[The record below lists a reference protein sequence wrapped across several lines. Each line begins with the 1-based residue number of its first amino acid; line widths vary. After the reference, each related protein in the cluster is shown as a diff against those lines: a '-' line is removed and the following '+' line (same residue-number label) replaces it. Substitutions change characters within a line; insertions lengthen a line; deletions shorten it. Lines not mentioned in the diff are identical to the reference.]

1 MADSSQSKL
10 AARTNLTLITLLYA
24 LTLAT
29 LRRMWQSQNVSTLS
43 LQEENEDEDED
54 GHGDGDG
61 DGAVTR
67 LWHEAI
73 FIGSAHD
80 LFKR

>member
-1 MADSSQSKL
+1 MCQHC
-10 AARTNLTLITLLYA
+10 R
-24 LTLAT
+24 
-29 LRRMWQSQNVSTLS
+29 
-43 LQEENEDEDED
+43 QEENEDEDEDED

-61 DGAVTR
+61 DGDCVGAGTR

-80 LFKR
+80 LFKRLSFSQNNEWRSVFKRCV